1 MSKCII
7 CGEKEATVPD
17 RNTLSSRKK
26 VCKDCHAARLRGDLV
41 HILAVERRRK
51 EPR

>member
-26 VCKDCHAARLRGDLV
+26 VCKDCHAERLKDDLV
-41 HILAVERRRK
+41 YILLAQKGGHR
-51 EPR
+51 